1 MSMTAPAARPVNPR
15 FSSGPCA
22 KIPQFSLDMLEGAP
36 LGRSHRA
43 AVGKAKLA
51 EAIELTRRFLR
62 THGDDW
68 DIECEVRPLDG
79 PEFGRQP

>member
-1 MSMTAPAARPVNPR
+1 MGKTAPAARPANPR

-22 KIPQFSLDMLEGAP
+22 KIPHFSLDMLADAP

-51 EAIELTRRFLR
+51 EAIDLTRAVLGVPADYRI
-62 THGDDW
+62 G
-68 DIECEVRPLDG
+68 
-79 PEFGRQP
+79 